1 MDYKRKENKEE
12 LKKFKNELLQ
22 SLDAYLDN
30 EIESNQKKVA
40 NIVYWLRD
48 YKNYLKNEKRFDQ
61 RFLPTYKYGTII
73 QVNFGFNVQH
83 EYGGLHYAIVLDN
96 RDNKHKSTLT
106 VMPLSSIKEG
116 ADLEKLKNNNF
127 ILGTEFYQLYSNK
140 INTLS
145 ETNKKRLEELR
156 SDTYILAEIIRRSVD
171 ERELDIFIQQYKE
184 IKCRISEAEK
194 SVKYLDDCKAMINK
208 MKLGSIAKL
217 TNITT
222 ISKMRINNPQ
232 NSQDT
237 LSGIVLSEDTMQK
250 ITFEINKRYGKNK

>member
-12 LKKFKNELLQ
+12 LKEFKNGILQ

-30 EIESNQKKVA
+30 EIENDQKKAA
-40 NIVYWLRD
+40 NITYWLRD
-48 YKNYLKNEKRFDQ
+48 YKNYLKNEKQFTSKY
-61 RFLPTYKYGTII
+61 LPEYEYGTII

-83 EYGGLHYAIVLDN
+83 EYGGLHYAIVLDKS
-96 RDNKHKSTLT
+96 DNKHKSTLT

-116 ADLEKLKNNNF
+116 ANLERLKYNNF
-127 ILGTEFYQLYSNK
+127 ILGTEFYQLYLNK

-145 ETNKKRLEELR
+145 NTIKERLKELR
-156 SDTYILAEIIRRSVD
+156 SDIDSLSEKIKHSED
-171 ERELDIFIQQYKE
+171 EQEVELFTQQYNE
-184 IKCRISEAEK
+184 IKHRTSEAEK
-194 SVKYLDDCKAMINK
+194 SAKYLDDCKAMINK

-222 ISKMRINNPQ
+222 ISKMRVRNPQ

-237 LSGIVLSEDTMQK
+237 LSGIVLSEDTMRK
-250 ITFEINKRYGKNK
+250 ITFEINKRYGKK

>member
-1 MDYKRKENKEE
+1 MDYKREENKEA
-12 LKKFKNELLQ
+12 LKKFKNEILQ

-30 EIESNQKKVA
+30 EMESNQKKAA

-48 YKNYLKNEKRFDQ
+48 YKNYLKNEKRFEQ
-61 RFLPTYKYGTII
+61 GFVPTYKYGTII

-83 EYGGLHYAIVLDN
+83 EYGGLHYAIVLDK

-145 ETNKKRLEELR
+145 ETNKKRLKELR
-156 SDTYILAEIIRRSVD
+156 SDIDSLSEKIKLSKD
-171 ERELDIFIQQYKE
+171 EQEEEFFIQQYNE
-184 IKCRISEAEK
+184 IKHRVDEAEN
-194 SVKYLDDCKAMINK
+194 SAKYLEDCKAMSTK

-222 ISKMRINNPQ
+222 ISKMRVKNPQ

-237 LSGIVLSEDTMQK
+237 LSGIVLSEDTMRK
-250 ITFEINKRYGKNK
+250 ITFEINKRYGKK

>member
-1 MDYKRKENKEE
+1 MDYKRKENKEA
-12 LKKFKNELLQ
+12 LKEFKNEILQ

-30 EIESNQKKVA
+30 EMESNQKKVA
-40 NIVYWLRD
+40 NIVYWLKD
-48 YKNYLKNEKRFDQ
+48 YKNYLKNEKRFAP

-96 RDNKHKSTLT
+96 NDNKYKSTLT

-116 ADLEKLKNNNF
+116 ADLERLKNNNY

-145 ETNKKRLEELR
+145 ETTKERLKELR
-156 SDTYILAEIIRRSVD
+156 SDTYSLSEKIKLSED
-171 ERELDIFIQQYKE
+171 EREVDLFIQQLNE
-184 IKCRISEAEK
+184 IKYRISEAEK
-194 SVKYLDDCKAMINK
+194 SVKYLEDCKAMINK
-208 MKLGSIAKL
+208 MKFGSIAKL
-217 TNITT
+217 TSITT

-232 NSQDT
+232 KSQDT

-250 ITFEINKRYGKNK
+250 ITFEINKRYGKK